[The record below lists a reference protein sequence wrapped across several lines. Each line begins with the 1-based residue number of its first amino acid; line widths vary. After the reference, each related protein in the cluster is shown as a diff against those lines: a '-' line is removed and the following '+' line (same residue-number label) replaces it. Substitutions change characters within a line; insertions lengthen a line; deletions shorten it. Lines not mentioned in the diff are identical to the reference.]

1 MPFGPMELV
10 IILLIATML
19 FGASKIPEIGAG
31 LGTGI
36 REFRDSLTG
45 RNREDEDG
53 SGSAKLPR

>member
-10 IILLIATML
+10 VLLLILTMIFRAT
-19 FGASKIPEIGAG
+19 KIPEIGAG

-45 RNREDEDG
+45 RDREDEAA
-53 SGSAKLPR
+53 SKCAELPK

>member
-10 IILLIATML
+10 VLLLILTMI
-19 FGASKIPEIGAG
+19 FGATKIPEIGAG

-45 RNREDEDG
+45 RDRDDDG
-53 SGSAKLPR
+53 ASKRAELPK